1 VKPPGKLTGTE
12 GWTILVAGAWC
23 EPNWISLN
31 SLMLCEL
38 AGRRAAGLGIVITDA
53 GAAAAAAAA
62 AAGAA
67 AVAGE
72 DEAVAAE
79 ESVEVAAAAA
89 AVVLSEDDWVGEAA
103 PLDFQSDCALARVA
117 DDKIPHKQYTS
128 ESGEG

>member
-1 VKPPGKLTGTE
+1 
-12 GWTILVAGAWC
+12 
-23 EPNWISLN
+23 
-31 SLMLCEL
+31 LCEL

-79 ESVEVAAAAA
+79 ESVEVAAAA
-89 AVVLSEDDWVGEAA
+89 VVLSEDDWVGEAA